1 MNPKFRLLY
10 IIIGTL
16 LLISLL
22 VEVFITYPEVSP
34 KGVLLN
40 ALPALLFFY
49 LAYKTYH
56 EKKDNELM

>member
-1 MNPKFRLLY
+1 MNPKFRNLY
-10 IIIGTL
+10 IIIGIL
-16 LLISLL
+16 LLISLV
-22 VEVFITYPEVSP
+22 VEVITTYPEVSP